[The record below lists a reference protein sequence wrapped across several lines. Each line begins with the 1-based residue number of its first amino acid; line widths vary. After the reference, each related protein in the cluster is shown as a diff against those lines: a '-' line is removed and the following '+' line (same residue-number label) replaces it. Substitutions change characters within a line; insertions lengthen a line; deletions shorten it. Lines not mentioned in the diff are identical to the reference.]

1 MDLENFESPAPQMAT
16 PYSAFFIFATGMF
29 ISNILFNTI
38 IMKKPFVGTPT
49 GYGEYFRGSFKT
61 HMVGISGGL
70 IWGLGS
76 ALSYMVAG
84 KAGAAVSYA
93 LGAGRHLVAAL
104 WGLLI
109 WKEFRGASKICKC
122 NAGIYGVTLCA
133 GACSHCY
140 FWGELGKT
148 CV

>member
-1 MDLENFESPAPQMAT
+1 
-16 PYSAFFIFATGMF
+16 MF

-70 IWGLGS
+70 IWGLGT

-93 LGAGRHLVAAL
+93 LGQGGTLVAAL

-109 WKEFRGASKICKC
+109 WKEFRGASRSVNVMLVLMVILF
-122 NAGIYGVTLCA
+122 V
-133 GACSHCY
+133 
-140 FWGELGKT
+140 LGLAIIILSGGN
-148 CV
+148 